1 MAFLRLLASIRTP
14 FLDAVM
20 QFFTYFGEEL
30 LFMVLALV
38 VFWCVDK
45 KKGYYILS
53 VGFFGTIVNQFL
65 KLWFRIP
72 RPWVRDPG
80 FSIVESARAGA
91 TGYSFPSGHTQNVV
105 GTFGCVARFTKR
117 RWLRVVCILLPLLV
131 AFSRMYLGVHTP
143 LDVGVSFVIAVA
155 LVLGLY
161 PLMERTDKNPKIMPT
176 LLGIML
182 AVNVAYVLFVK
193 LYPFPADLDA
203 ANYTEGIKNGYTL
216 LGALLGL
223 LTVYFIDTKKVHFQ
237 EAAPFLGQLLK
248 VVLGLAGILIIKQ
261 GLKPVFAALF
271 PDMLFPNAIRYFCIV
286 LFAGGVWPLTFP
298 FFTRLGKKKEAA

>member
-1 MAFLRLLASIRTP
+1 MAFLRLLESIRTP
-14 FLDAVM
+14 FWDGVM

-72 RPWVRDPG
+72 RPWVKDPD
-80 FSIVESARAGA
+80 FTIVESARAGA

-105 GTFGCVARFTKR
+105 GTFGSVARFTRR
-117 RWLRVVCILLPLLV
+117 RWLRVVCILIAVLV
-131 AFSRMYLGVHTP
+131 SFSRMYLGVHTP
-143 LDVGVSFVIAVA
+143 LDVGVSFVIAAA

-161 PLMERTDKNPKIMPT
+161 PLMERTDKNPGIMPV
-176 LLGIML
+176 LLGIMV

-193 LYPFPADLDA
+193 LYSFPADLDA
-203 ANYTEGIKNGYTL
+203 ANYTEGVKNGYTL

-223 LTVYFIDTKKVHFQ
+223 LAVYYIDTKKVHFQ
-237 EAAPFLGQLLK
+237 EAAPLPGQILK
-248 VVLGLAGILIIKQ
+248 VVLGLAGILLLKQ
-261 GLKPVFAALF
+261 GLKLLFAALL
-271 PDMLFPNAIRYFCIV
+271 PDLLFPNAIRYFCIV
-286 LFAGGVWPLTFP
+286 LFAGGVWPLSFP
-298 FFTRLGKKKEAA
+298 FFARLGKKKEQA